1 MSMTIHERPGVY
13 SDYDASAAAGGSG
26 RKVVGVAARA
36 ALDTVAANV
45 PVLLTGYA
53 AGLAKF
59 GADTAD
65 AAGMS
70 ALLALL
76 FAGGV
81 TQVVAVRV
89 GGTGTK
95 ADYQAAFDA
104 LAARDDVRVEICD
117 STDLAVEQA
126 LRDSVTA
133 CGENRR
139 ERVAVVGG
147 GKGEDVAALLARA
160 AGLNSERVVLTA
172 PETLDGAGNPVSG
185 AAGAA
190 AVAAA
195 IALSADPAVPLNGAA
210 LNGLGGVKTAYAD
223 SDIDALVRGGVTA
236 LESVG
241 GTVSPVRGVTT
252 RTTTGGAADATWREL
267 TTILIVDDVVP
278 TVRDALRAK
287 FLRTKNTAQ
296 SRGAIR
302 SQVIVELERKLA
314 AQVIDGY
321 GEVTVTADADDPTVC
336 DVSFSFAVAHG
347 LNQVHLT
354 AHIAV

>member
-36 ALDTVAANV
+36 ASGTANE

-59 GADTAD
+59 GADTGD
-65 AAGMS
+65 AGMS
-70 ALLALL
+70 GLLALL

-81 TQVVAVRV
+81 TQAVAVRV

-104 LAARDDVRVEICD
+104 LAARDDIRVEICD

-172 PETLDGAGNPVSG
+172 PEALDGAGNPVSG

-210 LNGLGGVKTAYAD
+210 LYGLGGVATAYAD

-314 AQVIDGY
+314 AQVIDSY
-321 GEVTVTADADDPTVC
+321 GEVTVTADAADPTVC